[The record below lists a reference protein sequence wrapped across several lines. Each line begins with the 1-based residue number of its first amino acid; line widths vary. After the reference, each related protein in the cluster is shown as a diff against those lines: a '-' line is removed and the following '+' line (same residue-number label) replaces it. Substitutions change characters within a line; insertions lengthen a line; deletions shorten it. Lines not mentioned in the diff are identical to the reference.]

1 MASVGKQGRDHCT
14 STRSVF
20 EAGAGRVA
28 FPSEVT
34 YIQKV
39 CNGQLKLKES
49 YSQLSGKAF
58 PNGAKMPEAGGRPR
72 FWLGEMGIEG

>member
-1 MASVGKQGRDHCT
+1 MASVGKQGRDHYM

-39 CNGQLKLKES
+39 FNGQLKLKES
-49 YSQLSGKAF
+49 YS
-58 PNGAKMPEAGGRPR
+58 
-72 FWLGEMGIEG
+72 